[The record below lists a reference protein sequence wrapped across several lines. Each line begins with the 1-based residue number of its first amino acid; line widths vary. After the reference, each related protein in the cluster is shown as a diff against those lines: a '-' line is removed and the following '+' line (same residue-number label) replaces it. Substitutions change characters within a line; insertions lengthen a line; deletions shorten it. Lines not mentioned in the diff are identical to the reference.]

1 MTKRQEQYVTK
12 QEFNEL
18 NAKVDCLIT
27 HCKVFE
33 RHYNE
38 QQNDIKSI
46 LQILNTSKGL
56 ASFIKTSGAITASL
70 SAIIYAL
77 YNLKAWL
84 KQ

>member
-1 MTKRQEQYVTK
+1 MIKKPEQYVTK

-27 HCKVFE
+27 HCRVFE
-33 RHYNE
+33 KHYNA
-38 QQNDIKSI
+38 QQTDIKNI
-46 LQILNTSKGL
+46 LHILNTTKGL

-77 YNLKAWL
+77 YNLKGWL